1 MVMCPTLNNVILNS
15 PSYWKEEKRR
25 KCKSLVKKGGR
36 TYKKIPRTTEVRMEY
51 GHLHTSSKRSSQVME
66 WEEQEELKR
75 ARRSSGEGNAEKNE
89 VKAGLLCQS
98 RREK

>member
-1 MVMCPTLNNVILNS
+1 
-15 PSYWKEEKRR
+15 
-25 KCKSLVKKGGR
+25 
-36 TYKKIPRTTEVRMEY
+36 MEY

-75 ARRSSGEGNAEKNE
+75 ARRSSGEGNVEKNE

-98 RREK
+98 RREKMRIISWNCRGLGNGPTV

>member
-1 MVMCPTLNNVILNS
+1 
-15 PSYWKEEKRR
+15 
-25 KCKSLVKKGGR
+25 
-36 TYKKIPRTTEVRMEY
+36 MEY

-89 VKAGLLCQS
+89 VKVGLLCQS
-98 RREK
+98 RWEK

>member
-1 MVMCPTLNNVILNS
+1 
-15 PSYWKEEKRR
+15 
-25 KCKSLVKKGGR
+25 
-36 TYKKIPRTTEVRMEY
+36 MES
-51 GHLHTSSKRSSQVME
+51 GQLHTSSKRSSQVME

-89 VKAGLLCQS
+89 VKAGLTKQS

>member
-1 MVMCPTLNNVILNS
+1 M
-15 PSYWKEEKRR
+15 
-25 KCKSLVKKGGR
+25 VKKEGELI
-36 TYKKIPRTTEVRMEY
+36 KKKFPRTTEVRMES
-51 GHLHTSSKRSSQVME
+51 GQLHTSSKRSLQVME

-89 VKAGLLCQS
+89 VKAGLTKQS

>member
-1 MVMCPTLNNVILNS
+1 
-15 PSYWKEEKRR
+15 
-25 KCKSLVKKGGR
+25 
-36 TYKKIPRTTEVRMEY
+36 MEY

-89 VKAGLLCQS
+89 VKVGLLCQS
-98 RREK
+98 CREK